1 MRIGDVTVHPLS
13 DGIVPMPPSLLYP
26 DVPASVWQGLP
37 GILDE
42 HGMLQVPFGGF
53 LATDQRGNRVVF
65 DLGGGLAPRLL
76 PDGEPPP
83 VRELLPVRLD
93 ELGCAP
99 GSDTDVVLSH
109 LHIDHVGW
117 ASTSGVPTF
126 PRAGHHIHTADWKH
140 YVDGDADDAVRRKV
154 GPLRDTALLWDGDS
168 VAPFDWLRLVH
179 APGHTPGTS
188 VALIESR
195 GQSLALVGDLFHH
208 PAALD
213 HPHWRCGFDWD
224 TQQAAAARTEWLE
237 RLRTTRTPLVGPHF
251 PGLEPVTL
259 R

>member
-1 MRIGDVTVHPLS
+1 MCPLPSGRACPAPSTSTGCSRSPSAASWPPTSAGTVSCSTWAAGSPRGCCRTVS
-13 DGIVPMPPSLLYP
+13 CRPS
-26 DVPASVWQGLP
+26 ANSCRCGWTSW
-37 GILDE
+37 
-42 HGMLQVPFGGF
+42 
-53 LATDQRGNRVVF
+53 A
-65 DLGGGLAPRLL
+65 AP
-76 PDGEPPP
+76 
-83 VRELLPVRLD
+83 
-93 ELGCAP
+93 P
-99 GSDTDVVLSH
+99 GSVTDVVLSH

-251 PGLEPVTL
+251 PGLEPVML